1 MLITW
6 QEPESSKGSKSSTGA
21 NFASW
26 CRSTSIAMDIDPKR
40 GVMLC
45 SFLSF
50 ALLHADTSDCPFPLL
65 PHPHIRAC
73 VLLWFNLTATIL
85 SYCLMPCTI
94 SIWCCNTILSIPM
107 YDTYLRATYTT
118 TSSIRGVSIPI
129 YLVSSTTDS
138 LWQSIV
144 VFNLY
149 QYWT

>member
-1 MLITW
+1 
-6 QEPESSKGSKSSTGA
+6 
-21 NFASW
+21 
-26 CRSTSIAMDIDPKR
+26 MDVDPKR

-50 ALLHADTSDCPFPLL
+50 ALLHADTSDFPFPLL

-73 VLLWFNLTATIL
+73 VLLQFNLTATIL

-94 SIWCCNTILSIPM
+94 SIWCCDTILSIPM

-138 LWQSIV
+138 LWRSVV